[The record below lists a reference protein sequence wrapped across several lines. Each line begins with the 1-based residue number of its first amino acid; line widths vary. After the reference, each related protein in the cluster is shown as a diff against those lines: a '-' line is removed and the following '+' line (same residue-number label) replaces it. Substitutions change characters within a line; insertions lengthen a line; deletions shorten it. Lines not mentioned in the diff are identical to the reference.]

1 MGVHLLQA
9 ASLIGNGDAY
19 SFFFGQQFGGNGDSR
34 ILRAVF
40 QCIDKQIAQDDFTLV
55 LIETHGFDAWV
66 ELVMNMYIFRFAFAD
81 KIL

>member
-40 QCIDKQIAQDDFTLV
+40 QCIDKQIAQDDFTL
-55 LIETHGFDAWV
+55 GPYR
-66 ELVMNMYIFRFAFAD
+66 NSRFRCVGRAGNEYVYFS
-81 KIL
+81 LLLR